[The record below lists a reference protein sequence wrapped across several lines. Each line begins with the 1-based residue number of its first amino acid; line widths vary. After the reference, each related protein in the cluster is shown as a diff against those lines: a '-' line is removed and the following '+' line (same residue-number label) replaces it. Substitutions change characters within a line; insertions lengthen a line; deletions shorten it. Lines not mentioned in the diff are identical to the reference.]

1 MPNDFGRM
9 AGLYK
14 TLGFETPGA
23 VVTLRKQAAAKA
35 LKGVDAGKLCV
46 LIRSALEL
54 PIKEG
59 ELKWFLE
66 SFGQEDGAFSAGETA
81 PETALLASSVIW
93 ATIENQGPLST
104 LAALALATGSL
115 GSSRPL
121 KVDPELVPFAERTL
135 AAIQGKSASETP
147 SHLKALTPLNLETQL
162 AAIQKAGEA
171 NTFSQGWTPMN
182 ESLTA
187 LSKFS
192 GAGYAAL
199 LKQVNELLTLQQRME
214 NELRMQWWVIGGWST
229 DLRKPFSALAA
240 PEAGMRA
247 GKELAE
253 LASAPPGP
261 ANAPAL
267 LDLVLEK
274 VPGGSTK
281 STSLSALAT
290 ATPRAWRLSW
300 LKDMASWPHATL
312 TPISLAAAIAA
323 ESEDAADWEP
333 RFLRASKLSAS
344 FEMSVLDA
352 ALQVHRERMLQR
364 LVN

>member
-1 MPNDFGRM
+1 MSHDFGRI

-35 LKGVDAGKLCV
+35 LEGVDAEKLCV
-46 LIRSALEL
+46 LVRSALEL

-66 SFGQEDGAFSAGETA
+66 PFGQEDAAFSAGETA

-93 ATIENQGPLST
+93 ATIENRGPLAT
-104 LAALALATGSL
+104 LAAHAVATGSL
-115 GSSRPL
+115 GSSRPS
-121 KVDPELVPFAERTL
+121 KVDAELVPFAEHAL
-135 AAIQGKSASETP
+135 ATTQGMSGSETP
-147 SHLKALTPLNLETQL
+147 SQLKALTPPNLEPQL

-171 NTFSQGWTPMN
+171 NSLAQGWTPIN

-192 GAGYAAL
+192 GAGYTAML
-199 LKQVNELLTLQQRME
+199 QQVNALLTLQLRME
-214 NELRMQWWVIGGWST
+214 NELRVQWWVIGGWST
-229 DLRKPFSALAA
+229 DLRKPFSALTS

-247 GKELAE
+247 GKELAA
-253 LASAPPGP
+253 LASTPPGP

-312 TPISLAAAIAA
+312 TPISLAAAMAA